1 MDASGHQESD
11 LGNPKLRIFKFPSD
25 FKGSWAGKGAGMLK
39 VSVLHKKIKG
49 SGQECSFYTGKIRAD
64 R

>member
-49 SGQECSFYTGKIRAD
+49 SGQEC
-64 R
+64 